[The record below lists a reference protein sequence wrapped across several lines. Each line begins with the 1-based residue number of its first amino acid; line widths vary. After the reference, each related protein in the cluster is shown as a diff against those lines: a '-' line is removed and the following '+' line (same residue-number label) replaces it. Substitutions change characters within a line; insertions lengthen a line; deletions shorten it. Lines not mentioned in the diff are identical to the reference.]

1 MHHGSPSMT
10 LRPSVFLAIALG
22 LMSLHPTTTFS
33 QEIERMTAVAKGSF
47 TVEMAP
53 QGEPEVADG
62 VALGRMALN
71 KAFVGDLEAVG
82 VGQMLTALT
91 PTKGSAGYVAIERV
105 SGSLHGRKG
114 SFVFQHSGLMNEGAR
129 QLSIS
134 VVPGS
139 GTGELAGLAGTFTLE
154 IVDGEH
160 HYQFEY
166 SLPE

>member
-1 MHHGSPSMT
+1 MQQGPTSMT
-10 LRPSVFLAIALG
+10 LRPVLLAIALC
-22 LMSLHPTTTFS
+22 LVSFYPTATFS
-33 QEIERMTAVAKGSF
+33 QGIDRMTAVAKGSF

-53 QGEPEVADG
+53 QGEPEAADG

-71 KAFVGDLEAVG
+71 KAFAGDLEAVG

-139 GTGELAGLAGTFTLE
+139 GTGELTGLAGTFALE
-154 IVDGEH
+154 IVDGTHLYE
-160 HYQFEY
+160 FDY

>member
-1 MHHGSPSMT
+1 
-10 LRPSVFLAIALG
+10 
-22 LMSLHPTTTFS
+22 MS
-33 QEIERMTAVAKGSF
+33 AVAKGSF

-53 QGEPEVADG
+53 QGEPEIADG

-71 KAFVGDLEAVG
+71 KAFAGDLEGVG

-114 SFVFQHSGLMNEGAR
+114 SFVFQHSGIMNQGEK
-129 QLSIS
+129 QLTIT

-139 GTGELAGLAGTFTLE
+139 GTDELAGLAGTFTLNV
-154 IVDGEH
+154 VDGEH
-160 HYQFEY
+160 LYQFEY